1 MRSVLFRIPIPG
13 LGSLPI
19 YAYGLMAMVG
29 FLVGITVARR
39 RARTVGIHGEAI
51 LDMGLIAVCG
61 GILGA
66 RIFHVFQNW
75 GDYFRG
81 EGESPIVRIMAI
93 NRGGLVWYG
102 GLILAGAL
110 IMLYIRRKK
119 LPLLR
124 TLDVLAPSA
133 MLGLGFGRIGCFLN
147 GCCYGQ
153 PSGLPWAVK
162 FPEHALAYTS
172 ATGMPLE
179 PGTYLHPTELY
190 MSATA
195 FVLFGILSWIFYHH
209 RRDGEVIC
217 WMALLYSIGRF
228 INEYFRADTWVP
240 AGLTASQKIG
250 VFIFAL
256 AVLFGIWVRL
266 YGPKAIRPGAAAAVP
281 QPAGGGPQPQSNAAR
296 GRGRK
301 RHRL

>member
-19 YAYGLMAMVG
+19 YAYGMMAMIG
-29 FLVGITVARR
+29 FLVAITVARR
-39 RARTVGIHGEAI
+39 RARRVGIHGEAI
-51 LDMGLIAVCG
+51 LDMGLIAVCA

-66 RIFHVFQNW
+66 RVFHVFQNW
-75 GDYFRG
+75 GDYFRSG
-81 EGESPIVRIMAI
+81 GESPIVRIMAI

-102 GLILAGAL
+102 GLILAGGL

-119 LPLLR
+119 LPFLR

-153 PSGLPWAVK
+153 PSRLPWAVK

-195 FVLFGILSWIFYHH
+195 FILFGILSWIFHHH

-250 VFIFAL
+250 VFVFAL

-266 YGPKAIRPGAAAAVP
+266 YGPKAILPGAATVP
-281 QPAGGGPQPQSNAAR
+281 QPAGGGPQPQNDA
-296 GRGRK
+296 GRRHGRK
-301 RHRL
+301 RRR